1 MVTKII
7 SGGQTGADMG
17 GLLAGELL
25 HIPIGGTCPDFYV
38 DENGFNPDFIPRFK
52 LKSGGNYRQRTEQN
66 IIDSDLTLVFAKN
79 IESAGSK
86 LTIELCKKHGKPFH
100 VVRTLLSLKSFIR
113 NFNHWSNGILNIA
126 GNRESVSP
134 GICAKT
140 RDFLISVLMP
150 ENGYFVFGSNSNGI
164 HGKGAAKTAKI
175 FFGAKDGIARGLCGK
190 SYAIVTK
197 ADFTKPRSSSLE
209 EIKTEIDSF
218 YSFAKANKE
227 KLFFVTEI
235 GCGLAGYHYTEIA
248 SLFDIFYRESLPNV
262 FLPKRFTPNYFVSKM
277 ELNSS
282 IAGETE
288 TLDEIEIELFKKYSE
303 SVKIKE
309 VSVKTEEK
317 EEKIEP
323 DTKSGDFVHLHVHSV
338 NSILDGMC
346 EFPDLF
352 TRMKEIGQDCI
363 ALTDHGYLYGNYK
376 FQKAAEEYEIKP
388 IHGVEAYFVNNAL
401 TKDHLKSYHLVLL
414 CMNEIGWKNLCYM
427 MTMANRDR
435 FYNRPRID
443 ESLLREYNEGL
454 ICLSACYK
462 SPVTF
467 HLMEEGY
474 DPDRARANALF
485 FKETFGDRFYNEAM
499 HIGWEDYDKYYPRV
513 LELADDLKI
522 KTVCTN
528 DVHFVKRSDAK
539 YQEMLTLINTKGK
552 MTSSGSDEFYLK
564 TRDEMIVDYITPE
577 MCDRTLEIAD
587 RCNFNLNFSGYLFPE
602 FKPETKKDY
611 KEFLEWKRMKLK

>member
-38 DENGFNPDFIPRFK
+38 DENGFNPDFIPRFE

-140 RDFLISVLMP
+140 RDFLISALMP

-190 SYAIVTK
+190 SYAIV
-197 ADFTKPRSSSLE
+197 TKPRSSSLE

-317 EEKIEP
+317 EEKIKP
-323 DTKSGDFVHLHVHSV
+323 DTKAGDFVHLHVHSV